1 MNPNK
6 LGSAAP
12 GGGAEKTNSAAAE
25 QNPVKNFEVGK
36 NSEKPKTGA
45 EIFEL
50 KMHQIA
56 DRRDMIEQM
65 KMEGKLGFDDYKT
78 KKQALDLVE
87 TKLTKLYNIYENR
100 EVNEA
105 EREKELEIQNRHLEE
120 NKDSLRKLSQDKE
133 LPRGEKMKLMESFS
147 ERLVESSDKIEE
159 IKKAREMDER
169 VYQLFGGKSG
179 EAAAKTET
187 EEKTEGQTEGQTEE
201 KTEKETEGK
210 TEEKTEKEAEE
221 KTEDKSEENT
231 EEKIENKTESQT
243 EEKAKGKSEESTE
256 KSEAPE
262 KDEESK
268 ASEKKPT
275 STFSWTGGVGGP
287 MFFSGGSVPTIKVNE
302 TVEGGA
308 VGNGTTENSKSENGT
323 AGNTTTENGTAG
335 SKSGEGST
343 SGSAESA
350 GAKTEALNVTQKE
363 VLKQAEDKFFQENL
377 KTLGGARAANG
388 YKEMDNR
395 NFLMPLKKPE
405 ANDPDL
411 ASFDERNKLH
421 NESIEKMKAFEAKF
435 DLDQIKLDVGRAVGT
450 GNLAKEFAFGLYRID
465 ASRNELQKII
475 DSKRSSEEEKRK
487 AAKEL
492 EMLDQVKE
500 GFLENIGSHVGEKYS
515 NEEIASVPES
525 ERKNANR
532 YLFLQK
538 VNGMMKMPYNIAL
551 AHARM
556 ALSKAGKIFKK

>member
-65 KMEGKLGFDDYKT
+65 KLDGKLGFDDYKT

-120 NKDSLRKLSQDKE
+120 SKDSLRKLSQDKE
-133 LPRGEKMKLMESFS
+133 LPRNEKMKLMESFS
-147 ERLVESSDKIEE
+147 QRLVESSDKIEE

-179 EAAAKTET
+179 EAVKTET
-187 EEKTEGQTEGQTEE
+187 K
-201 KTEKETEGK
+201 TEGK
-210 TEEKTEKEAEE
+210 TEEKTEGKTEE
-221 KTEDKSEENT
+221 KTDGKT
-231 EEKIENKTESQT
+231 EEESEGKTENKTESQT
-243 EEKAKGKSEESTE
+243 EEKTEGESEESTE
-256 KSEAPE
+256 KTEAPV

-268 ASEKKPT
+268 TTEKKPT

-287 MFFSGGSVPTIKVNE
+287 MFYSGMGAPSVKINK
-302 TVEGGA
+302 
-308 VGNGTTENSKSENGT
+308 TTENATGSSGSTGNNEGIGSGNSEKT
-323 AGNTTTENGTAG
+323 GN
-335 SKSGEGST
+335 SGEGT
-343 SGSAESA
+343 VSGSVEST
-350 GAKTEALNVTQKE
+350 GAKSETLNEVQKN
-363 VLKQAEDKFFQENL
+363 VLKQAEEKFFQENL
-377 KTLGGARAANG
+377 KTLGGAMAANG

-405 ANDPDL
+405 AGDPDL

-475 DSKRSSEEEKRK
+475 DDKRSSEEEKQK
-487 AAKEL
+487 AMKEL

-500 GFLENIGSHVGEKYS
+500 GFLENIGSHTGEKYS
-515 NEEIASVPES
+515 NEEIASVPEN

-538 VNGMMKMPYNIAL
+538 VNGMMKMPHNILL

-556 ALSKAGKIFKK
+556 ALTKAGKIFKK

>member
-12 GGGAEKTNSAAAE
+12 VGGAEKVNSAAAE
-25 QNPVKNFEVGK
+25 QNPVKNFEVEK

-45 EIFEL
+45 EIFEM

-65 KMEGKLGFDDYKT
+65 KLEGKLGFDDYKT

-87 TKLTKLYNIYENR
+87 NKLTKLYNIYENR

-105 EREKELEIQNRHLEE
+105 EREKELEIQNRHFEE
-120 NKDSLRKLSQDKE
+120 SKDSLRKLSQDKE

-147 ERLVESSDKIEE
+147 QRLVESSDKIEE

-187 EEKTEGQTEGQTEE
+187 EEKTEG
-201 KTEKETEGK
+201 
-210 TEEKTEKEAEE
+210 KTEKEAEE
-221 KTEDKSEENT
+221 KTEDKSEEKT

-243 EEKAKGKSEESTE
+243 EESSE
-256 KSEAPE
+256 KSEAP
-262 KDEESK
+262 
-268 ASEKKPT
+268 EKKPT

-287 MFFSGGSVPTIKVNE
+287 MFYSGASAPTVKVNK
-302 TVEGGA
+302 TAEGGTA
-308 VGNGTTENSKSENGT
+308 GNGAPENSTTENATAGNGTTQNST
-323 AGNTTTENGTAG
+323 AGG
-335 SKSGEGST
+335 KSSEGSA

-377 KTLGGARAANG
+377 KTLGGAMAANG

-411 ASFDERNKLH
+411 ASFDERNRLH
-421 NESIEKMKAFEAKF
+421 NESIEKMKAFEKKF
-435 DLDQIKLDVGRAVGT
+435 DLDQIKLDVGRAVYT
-450 GNLAKEFAFGLYRID
+450 GNVAKEFGIGLYRID
-465 ASRNELQKII
+465 VSRNELQKII
-475 DSKRSSEEEKRK
+475 DSKRSSEEEKQK
-487 AAKEL
+487 AMKEL

-532 YLFLQK
+532 YLFLKK
-538 VNGMMKMPYNIAL
+538 VKGEMRNPYNIAL
-551 AHARM
+551 THARM
-556 ALSKAGKIFKK
+556 ALSKASKILKK

>member
-12 GGGAEKTNSAAAE
+12 GGGAEKTGNFTAE
-25 QNPVKNFEVGK
+25 QNPVKNFEAEK
-36 NSEKPKTGA
+36 NLEKPKTGA
-45 EIFEL
+45 EIFEM

-100 EVNEA
+100 ETNEA

-120 NKDSLRKLSQDKE
+120 SKDSLRKLSQDKE
-133 LPRGEKMKLMESFS
+133 LTRDEKMKLMESFS
-147 ERLVESSDKIEE
+147 QRLVDSTDKIEE

-169 VYQLFGGKSG
+169 VYQLFGGKSS
-179 EAAAKTET
+179 EEKPKTETKEKTEGQAEKKTEKET
-187 EEKTEGQTEGQTEE
+187 EEKTEDTVEG
-201 KTEKETEGK
+201 
-210 TEEKTEKEAEE
+210 

-243 EEKAKGKSEESTE
+243 EEKTEGKSEESSE
-256 KSEAPE
+256 KSEAP
-262 KDEESK
+262 D
-268 ASEKKPT
+268 KKPT

-287 MFFSGGSVPTIKVNE
+287 MFYSGASAPMVKVNK
-302 TVEGGA
+302 TVENSTT
-308 VGNGTTENSKSENGT
+308 GNGTSENSKAENST
-323 AGNTTTENGTAG
+323 AGNTTTENSTAG
-335 SKSGEGST
+335 GKSGEGSA

-377 KTLGGARAANG
+377 KTLGGAMAANG

-405 ANDPDL
+405 AGSPDL

-421 NESIEKMKAFEAKF
+421 NESIEKMKAFEKKF
-435 DLDQIKLDVGRAVGT
+435 DLDKIKLDVGRAVYT
-450 GNLAKEFAFGLYRID
+450 GNVAKEFGIGLYRID

-475 DSKRSSEEEKRK
+475 DDKRSSEEEKQK
-487 AAKEL
+487 AMKEL

-515 NEEIASVPES
+515 NEEIASVPEN

-532 YLFLQK
+532 YLFLKK
-538 VNGMMKMPYNIAL
+538 VKGEMRNPYNIAL
-551 AHARM
+551 THARM
-556 ALSKAGKIFKK
+556 ALSKASKIIKK

>member
-65 KMEGKLGFDDYKT
+65 KLEGKLGFDDYKT

-87 TKLTKLYNIYENR
+87 NKLTKLYNIYENR
-100 EVNEA
+100 EANEA

-120 NKDSLRKLSQDKE
+120 SKDSLRKLSQDKE
-133 LPRGEKMKLMESFS
+133 LPRDEKMKLMESFS

-187 EEKTEGQTEGQTEE
+187 EEKTEGQAEK
-201 KTEKETEGK
+201 KTEKETEEKTEDTVEGK
-210 TEEKTEKEAEE
+210 TENKTETKTESQAEE
-221 KTEDKSEENT
+221 KTEGKT
-231 EEKIENKTESQT
+231 EES
-243 EEKAKGKSEESTE
+243 GE
-256 KSEAPE
+256 KSDAP
-262 KDEESK
+262 
-268 ASEKKPT
+268 EKKPT

-287 MFFSGGSVPTIKVNE
+287 MFFSGGSAPTVKVNK
-302 TVEGGA
+302 TVES
-308 VGNGTTENSKSENGT
+308 GTTGNAT
-323 AGNTTTENGTAG
+323 AGNTTTENSTAG
-335 SKSGEGST
+335 GKPGEGSA

-377 KTLGGARAANG
+377 KTLGGAMAANG

-405 ANDPDL
+405 AGDPDL

-475 DSKRSSEEEKRK
+475 DDKRSSEEERQK
-487 AAKEL
+487 AMKEL

-515 NEEIASVPES
+515 NEEIASVPEN

-532 YLFLQK
+532 YLFLKK
-538 VNGMMKMPYNIAL
+538 VKGEMRNPYNIAL
-551 AHARM
+551 THARM
-556 ALSKAGKIFKK
+556 ALSKASKILKK

>member
-6 LGSAAP
+6 LGNAAP

-65 KMEGKLGFDDYKT
+65 KLDGKLGFDDYKT

-87 TKLTKLYNIYENR
+87 TKLMKLYNIYENR

-120 NKDSLRKLSQDKE
+120 SKDSLRKLSQDKE
-133 LPRGEKMKLMESFS
+133 LTRDEKMKLMESFS
-147 ERLVESSDKIEE
+147 GRLVESSDKIEE

-179 EAAAKTET
+179 EDKPKTET
-187 EEKTEGQTEGQTEE
+187 KEKTEGQTEGQTEE

-210 TEEKTEKEAEE
+210 SEEK
-221 KTEDKSEENT
+221 T

-243 EEKAKGKSEESTE
+243 EEKTEESTD
-256 KSEAPE
+256 K
-262 KDEESK
+262 SK
-268 ASEKKPT
+268 ASEKKPA

-287 MFFSGGSVPTIKVNE
+287 MFYSGASAPTVKVNK
-302 TVEGGA
+302 TVENSTT
-308 VGNGTTENSKSENGT
+308 GNGTSENSKAGNGTIENGT
-323 AGNTTTENGTAG
+323 TGG
-335 SKSGEGST
+335 KSSEGSA

-363 VLKQAEDKFFQENL
+363 VLKQAEEKFFFENL
-377 KTLGGARAANG
+377 KTLGGAMAANG

-405 ANDPDL
+405 AGDPDL

-465 ASRNELQKII
+465 VSRNELQKII
-475 DSKRSSEEEKRK
+475 DDKRSSEEEKQK
-487 AAKEL
+487 AMKEL

-500 GFLENIGSHVGEKYS
+500 GFLENIGSHTGEKYS
-515 NEEIASVPES
+515 NEEIASVPEN

-538 VNGMMKMPYNIAL
+538 VNGMMKMPHNILL

-556 ALSKAGKIFKK
+556 ALTKAGKIFKK

>member
-12 GGGAEKTNSAAAE
+12 MGGAEKINNSTAE
-25 QNPVKNFEVGK
+25 QNPVKNFEAEK
-36 NSEKPKTGA
+36 NLEKPKTGA
-45 EIFEL
+45 EIFEM

-87 TKLTKLYNIYENR
+87 TKLTKLYDIYENR
-100 EVNEA
+100 ETNEA

-120 NKDSLRKLSQDKE
+120 SKDSLRKLSQDKE
-133 LPRGEKMKLMESFS
+133 LTRDAKMKLMESFS
-147 ERLVESSDKIEE
+147 QRLVDSTDKIEE

-179 EAAAKTET
+179 EEKPKTET
-187 EEKTEGQTEGQTEE
+187 KEKSEGQTEGQAEE

-210 TEEKTEKEAEE
+210 TEDKAEE
-221 KTEDKSEENT
+221 KT
-231 EEKIENKTESQT
+231 EEKIENKTEGQT
-243 EEKAKGKSEESTE
+243 EEKTEGKSEESSE
-256 KSEAPE
+256 KSEAP
-262 KDEESK
+262 D
-268 ASEKKPT
+268 KKPT

-287 MFFSGGSVPTIKVNE
+287 MFYSGASAPTVKVNK
-302 TVEGGA
+302 TVENSTT
-308 VGNGTTENSKSENGT
+308 GNGTTENGKAENGT
-323 AGNTTTENGTAG
+323 TGNTMTENGTAG
-335 SKSGEGST
+335 SKSGEGSV

-350 GAKTEALNVTQKE
+350 GVKIEALNEVQKNA
-363 VLKQAEDKFFQENL
+363 LKQAEEKFFQENL
-377 KTLGGARAANG
+377 KTLGGAMAANG

-405 ANDPDL
+405 AGSPDL

-421 NESIEKMKAFEAKF
+421 NESVEKMKAFEKKF
-435 DLDQIKLDVGRAVGT
+435 DLDQIKLDVGRAVYT
-450 GNLAKEFAFGLYRID
+450 GNVGREFGIGLYRID

-475 DSKRSSEEEKRK
+475 DDKRSSEEEKQK
-487 AAKEL
+487 AMKEL

-515 NEEIASVPES
+515 NEEIASVPEN

-538 VNGMMKMPYNIAL
+538 VNGMMKMPHNILL

-556 ALSKAGKIFKK
+556 ALTKAGKIFKK

>member
-12 GGGAEKTNSAAAE
+12 GGGAEKVNSAAAE
-25 QNPVKNFEVGK
+25 QNPVKNFEVEK

-65 KMEGKLGFDDYKT
+65 KLDGKLGFDDYKT

-120 NKDSLRKLSQDKE
+120 SKDSLRKLSQDKE
-133 LPRGEKMKLMESFS
+133 LPRDEKMKLMESFS

-159 IKKAREMDER
+159 IKKAQEMDER

-179 EAAAKTET
+179 EAAAKTESKEKT
-187 EEKTEGQTEGQTEE
+187 EAETKEKTEGQTEK
-201 KTEKETEGK
+201 KTEKETEEKTEDTVEGK
-210 TEEKTEKEAEE
+210 TENKTETKTESQAEE
-221 KTEDKSEENT
+221 KTEGKT
-231 EEKIENKTESQT
+231 EES
-243 EEKAKGKSEESTE
+243 GE
-256 KSEAPE
+256 KSDAP
-262 KDEESK
+262 
-268 ASEKKPT
+268 EKKPT

-287 MFFSGGSVPTIKVNE
+287 MFFSGGSAPTVKVNK
-302 TVEGGA
+302 TVES
-308 VGNGTTENSKSENGT
+308 GTTGNAT
-323 AGNTTTENGTAG
+323 AGNTTTENSTAG
-335 SKSGEGST
+335 GKPGEGSA

-350 GAKTEALNVTQKE
+350 GAKTEALNVIQKE

-377 KTLGGARAANG
+377 KTLGGAMAANG

-395 NFLMPLKKPE
+395 NFLMSLKKPE

-421 NESIEKMKAFEAKF
+421 NESIEKMKAFEKKF
-435 DLDQIKLDVGRAVGT
+435 DLDQIKLDVGRAVYT
-450 GNLAKEFAFGLYRID
+450 GNVAKEFGIGLYRID
-465 ASRNELQKII
+465 VSRNELQKII
-475 DSKRSSEEEKRK
+475 DSKRSSEEEKQK
-487 AAKEL
+487 AMKEL

-532 YLFLQK
+532 YLFLKK
-538 VNGMMKMPYNIAL
+538 VKGEMRNPYNIAL
-551 AHARM
+551 THARM
-556 ALSKAGKIFKK
+556 ALTKASKILKK

>member
-12 GGGAEKTNSAAAE
+12 GGGAEKTGNFTAE
-25 QNPVKNFEVGK
+25 QNPVKNFEVEK

-147 ERLVESSDKIEE
+147 QRLVESSDKIEE

-169 VYQLFGGKSG
+169 VYQLFGGKSS
-179 EAAAKTET
+179 EEKPKTETKEKTEGQAEKKTEKET
-187 EEKTEGQTEGQTEE
+187 EEKTEDTVEG
-201 KTEKETEGK
+201 
-210 TEEKTEKEAEE
+210 

-243 EEKAKGKSEESTE
+243 EEKTEGKSEESSE
-256 KSEAPE
+256 KSEAP
-262 KDEESK
+262 D
-268 ASEKKPT
+268 KKPT

-287 MFFSGGSVPTIKVNE
+287 MFYSGASAPMVKVNK
-302 TVEGGA
+302 TVENSTT
-308 VGNGTTENSKSENGT
+308 GNGTSENSKAENST
-323 AGNTTTENGTAG
+323 AGNTTTENSTAG
-335 SKSGEGST
+335 GKSGEGSA

-363 VLKQAEDKFFQENL
+363 VLKHAEDKFFFENL
-377 KTLGGARAANG
+377 KTLGGAMAANG

-405 ANDPDL
+405 AGDLDL

-421 NESIEKMKAFEAKF
+421 NESIEKMKAFESKF
-435 DLDQIKLDVGRAVGT
+435 NLDKIKTDVSRAIYT
-450 GNLAKEFAFGLYRID
+450 GNAKLEFGIGLYRID
-465 ASRNELQKII
+465 ASRNELQNII
-475 DSKRSSEEEKRK
+475 DDKRSSEEEKQK
-487 AAKEL
+487 AMEEL
-492 EMLDQVKE
+492 AMLDQVKE
-500 GFLENIGSHVGEKYS
+500 GFLENIGSHTGEKYS
-515 NEEIASVPES
+515 NEEYASVPEN
-525 ERKNANR
+525 EKKNANG
-532 YLFLQK
+532 YLYLQK
-538 VNGMMKMPYNIAL
+538 VRQEMKNPINILRAKF
-551 AHARM
+551 RIM
-556 ALSKAGKIFKK
+556 FGNKDKK

>member
-6 LGSAAP
+6 LGNVAP
-12 GGGAEKTNSAAAE
+12 GGGAEKTSNFTAE
-25 QNPVKNFEVGK
+25 QNPVKNFEAEK

-45 EIFEL
+45 EIFEM

-100 EVNEA
+100 ETNEA
-105 EREKELEIQNRHLEE
+105 EREKELEIQNRHFEE
-120 NKDSLRKLSQDKE
+120 SKDSLRNLSQDKE
-133 LPRGEKMKLMESFS
+133 LTRDEKMKLMESFS
-147 ERLVESSDKIEE
+147 QRLVESSDKIEE
-159 IKKAREMDER
+159 IKKAREMDKR

-179 EAAAKTET
+179 EEKPKTETKEKTEGQAEKKTEKET
-187 EEKTEGQTEGQTEE
+187 EEKTEDTVEG
-201 KTEKETEGK
+201 
-210 TEEKTEKEAEE
+210 

-243 EEKAKGKSEESTE
+243 EEKTEGKSEESTE
-256 KSEAPE
+256 KTEAPV
-262 KDEESK
+262 KDEEFK
-268 ASEKKPT
+268 TTEKKPT

-287 MFFSGGSVPTIKVNE
+287 MFFSGGSTPSVKINK
-302 TVEGGA
+302 
-308 VGNGTTENSKSENGT
+308 
-323 AGNTTTENGTAG
+323 TTENGMAG
-335 SKSGEGST
+335 SESTSNSERTGNSGEGTTPGSVEST
-343 SGSAESA
+343 
-350 GAKTEALNVTQKE
+350 GAKSEALNEAQKN
-363 VLKQAEDKFFQENL
+363 VLKQAEEKFFFENL
-377 KTLGGARAANG
+377 KTLGGAMAANG

-405 ANDPDL
+405 ANDPDF

-475 DSKRSSEEEKRK
+475 DDERSSEEEKQK
-487 AAKEL
+487 AMQEL

-515 NEEIASVPES
+515 NEEIASVPEN

-538 VNGMMKMPYNIAL
+538 VNGEMRNPYNIAL
-551 AHARM
+551 THARM
-556 ALSKAGKIFKK
+556 ALSKASKILKK

>member
-12 GGGAEKTNSAAAE
+12 GGGAEKVNSAAAE
-25 QNPVKNFEVGK
+25 QNPVKNFEAEK

-45 EIFEL
+45 EIFEM

-65 KMEGKLGFDDYKT
+65 KLDGKLGFDDYKT

-120 NKDSLRKLSQDKE
+120 SKDSLRKLSQDKE
-133 LPRGEKMKLMESFS
+133 LPRNEKMKLMENFS
-147 ERLVESSDKIEE
+147 QRLVESSDKIEE
-159 IKKAREMDER
+159 IKKARGMDER

-187 EEKTEGQTEGQTEE
+187 EEKTEAETKEKTEGQTEK
-201 KTEKETEGK
+201 KTEKETEDTAEGK
-210 TEEKTEKEAEE
+210 T
-221 KTEDKSEENT
+221 
-231 EEKIENKTESQT
+231 ENKTENKT
-243 EEKAKGKSEESTE
+243 EGKSEESTE
-256 KSEAPE
+256 KSETPE

-268 ASEKKPT
+268 APEKKPT

-287 MFFSGGSVPTIKVNE
+287 MFYSGMGAPSVKINKTTENATGSSGSTGSNE
-302 TVEGGA
+302 TVSGGNSEGTGA
-308 VGNGTTENSKSENGT
+308 
-323 AGNTTTENGTAG
+323 
-335 SKSGEGST
+335 SGEGVAPNPVEST
-343 SGSAESA
+343 
-350 GAKTEALNVTQKE
+350 GAKSEALNEVQKN
-363 VLKQAEDKFFQENL
+363 VLKQAEEKFFQENL
-377 KTLGGARAANG
+377 KTLGGAMAANG

-421 NESIEKMKAFEAKF
+421 NESIEKMKAFEKKF
-435 DLDQIKLDVGRAVGT
+435 DLDQIKLDVGRAVYT
-450 GNLAKEFAFGLYRID
+450 GNVAKEFGIGLYRID
-465 ASRNELQKII
+465 VSRNELQKII
-475 DSKRSSEEEKRK
+475 DSKRSSEEEKQK
-487 AAKEL
+487 AMKEL

-532 YLFLQK
+532 YLFLKK
-538 VNGMMKMPYNIAL
+538 VKGEMRNPYNIAL
-551 AHARM
+551 THARM
-556 ALSKAGKIFKK
+556 ALSKASKILKK

>member
-6 LGSAAP
+6 LGSATP
-12 GGGAEKTNSAAAE
+12 GGGAEKVNSAAVE
-25 QNPVKNFEVGK
+25 QNPVKNFEVEK

-45 EIFEL
+45 EIFEM

-65 KMEGKLGFDDYKT
+65 KLDGKLGFDDYKT

-105 EREKELEIQNRHLEE
+105 EREKELEIQNRHFEE
-120 NKDSLRKLSQDKE
+120 SKDSLRKLSQDKE

-147 ERLVESSDKIEE
+147 QRLVDSTDKIEE

-179 EAAAKTET
+179 EVAAKTET
-187 EEKTEGQTEGQTEE
+187 EEKTEGQAEK
-201 KTEKETEGK
+201 KTEKETE
-210 TEEKTEKEAEE
+210 EKTEDTVEG

-243 EEKAKGKSEESTE
+243 EEKTEGKTEEKTEGKTEETSE
-256 KSEAPE
+256 KSEAP
-262 KDEESK
+262 
-268 ASEKKPT
+268 EKKPT

-287 MFFSGGSVPTIKVNE
+287 MFYSGASAPMVKVNK
-302 TVEGGA
+302 TVENSTT
-308 VGNGTTENSKSENGT
+308 GNGTSEKSKAENST
-323 AGNTTTENGTAG
+323 AGNTTTENSTAG
-335 SKSGEGST
+335 GKSGEGSA

-350 GAKTEALNVTQKE
+350 GAKTETLNVTQKE
-363 VLKQAEDKFFQENL
+363 VLRQAEDKFFQENL
-377 KTLGGARAANG
+377 KTLGGAMAANG

-405 ANDPDL
+405 ANDPDF
-411 ASFDERNKLH
+411 ASFEERNKLH
-421 NESIEKMKAFEAKF
+421 NESIEKMKAFEKKF
-435 DLDQIKLDVGRAVGT
+435 DLDQIKLDVGRAVYT
-450 GNLAKEFAFGLYRID
+450 GNVAKEFGIGLYRID
-465 ASRNELQKII
+465 TSRNELQKII
-475 DSKRSSEEEKRK
+475 NDKRSSEEERQK
-487 AAKEL
+487 AMKEL

-500 GFLENIGSHVGEKYS
+500 GFLENIGSHTGEKYS
-515 NEEIASVPES
+515 NEEIASVPEN

-538 VNGMMKMPYNIAL
+538 VNGMMKMPHNILL

-556 ALSKAGKIFKK
+556 ALTKAGKIFKK

>member
-12 GGGAEKTNSAAAE
+12 GGGVEKVNSVAAE
-25 QNPVKNFEVGK
+25 QNPVKNFEVEK

-50 KMHQIA
+50 NMHQIA

-120 NKDSLRKLSQDKE
+120 SKDSLRKLSQDKE
-133 LPRGEKMKLMESFS
+133 LPRNEKMKLMESFS
-147 ERLVESSDKIEE
+147 QRLVESSDKIEE

-179 EAAAKTET
+179 EAVKTET
-187 EEKTEGQTEGQTEE
+187 K
-201 KTEKETEGK
+201 TEGK
-210 TEEKTEKEAEE
+210 TEEKTEGKTEE
-221 KTEDKSEENT
+221 KTDGKT
-231 EEKIENKTESQT
+231 EEESEGKTENKTESQT
-243 EEKAKGKSEESTE
+243 EEKTEGESEESTE
-256 KSEAPE
+256 KTEAPV

-268 ASEKKPT
+268 TTEKKPT

-287 MFFSGGSVPTIKVNE
+287 MFYSGASAPTVKVNK
-302 TVEGGA
+302 TVENSTT
-308 VGNGTTENSKSENGT
+308 GNGTSENSKAGNGTIENGT
-323 AGNTTTENGTAG
+323 TGG
-335 SKSGEGST
+335 KSSEGSA

-377 KTLGGARAANG
+377 KTLGGAMAANG

-421 NESIEKMKAFEAKF
+421 NESIEKMKAFEKKF
-435 DLDQIKLDVGRAVGT
+435 DLDQIKLDVGRAVYT
-450 GNLAKEFAFGLYRID
+450 GNVAKEFGIGLYRID
-465 ASRNELQKII
+465 VSRNELQKII
-475 DSKRSSEEEKRK
+475 DSKRSSEEEKQK
-487 AAKEL
+487 AMKEL

-532 YLFLQK
+532 YLFLKK
-538 VNGMMKMPYNIAL
+538 VKGEMRNPYNIAL
-551 AHARM
+551 THARM
-556 ALSKAGKIFKK
+556 ALSKASKILKK

>member
-12 GGGAEKTNSAAAE
+12 GGGAEKVNSAAAE
-25 QNPVKNFEVGK
+25 QNPVKNFEVEK
-36 NSEKPKTGA
+36 NLEKPKTGA

-65 KMEGKLGFDDYKT
+65 KADGKLGFDDYKT

-87 TKLTKLYNIYENR
+87 NKLTKLYNIYENR
-100 EVNEA
+100 EANEA

-120 NKDSLRKLSQDKE
+120 SKDSLRKLSQDKE
-133 LPRGEKMKLMESFS
+133 LPRDEKMKLMESFS
-147 ERLVESSDKIEE
+147 GRLVESSDKIEE

-169 VYQLFGGKSG
+169 VYQLFGGKLG
-179 EAAAKTET
+179 EEKPKAETEEKSEGKTEKDT
-187 EEKTEGQTEGQTEE
+187 EEKTEEKSEGNTENKDEE
-201 KTEKETEGK
+201 KTENK
-210 TEEKTEKEAEE
+210 T
-221 KTEDKSEENT
+221 
-231 EEKIENKTESQT
+231 ENKTESQT
-243 EEKAKGKSEESTE
+243 EEKTEESTD
-256 KSEAPE
+256 K
-262 KDEESK
+262 SK
-268 ASEKKPT
+268 ASEKKPA

-287 MFFSGGSVPTIKVNE
+287 MFFSGGSAPSVKVNKS
-302 TVEGGA
+302 VEGGA
-308 VGNGTTENSKSENGT
+308 VGNGTTENSKSENGI
-323 AGNTTTENGTAG
+323 AGNTMTENSTAG
-335 SKSGEGST
+335 SNSGEGTTPGSVEST
-343 SGSAESA
+343 
-350 GAKTEALNVTQKE
+350 GAKSEALNEAQKN
-363 VLKQAEDKFFQENL
+363 VLKQAEEKFFFENL
-377 KTLGGARAANG
+377 KTLGGAMAANG

-405 ANDPDL
+405 AGDPDL
-411 ASFDERNKLH
+411 ASFEERNKLH
-421 NESIEKMKAFEAKF
+421 NESIEKMKAFEKKF
-435 DLDQIKLDVGRAVGT
+435 DLDQIKLDVGRAVYT
-450 GNLAKEFAFGLYRID
+450 GNVGKEFAFGLYRID

-475 DSKRSSEEEKRK
+475 DDKRSSEEEKQK
-487 AAKEL
+487 AMQEL

-515 NEEIASVPES
+515 NEEIASVPEN

-538 VNGMMKMPYNIAL
+538 VNGIMKMPHNIAL

-556 ALSKAGKIFKK
+556 ALSKASKILKK

>member
-1 MNPNK
+1 MNLNK
-6 LGSAAP
+6 LGSADP
-12 GGGAEKTNSAAAE
+12 GGGAEKMNSAAAE
-25 QNPVKNFEVGK
+25 QNPVKNFEVEK

-65 KMEGKLGFDDYKT
+65 KLDGKLGFDDYKT

-120 NKDSLRKLSQDKE
+120 SKDSLRKLSQDKE
-133 LPRGEKMKLMESFS
+133 LPRGEKMKLMENFS
-147 ERLVESSDKIEE
+147 QCLVESSDKIEE

-179 EAAAKTET
+179 EVAAKTET
-187 EEKTEGQTEGQTEE
+187 EEKTEG
-201 KTEKETEGK
+201 KTEKEIEG
-210 TEEKTEKEAEE
+210 

-243 EEKAKGKSEESTE
+243 EEKTEESTD
-256 KSEAPE
+256 K
-262 KDEESK
+262 SK
-268 ASEKKPT
+268 ASEKKPA

-287 MFFSGGSVPTIKVNE
+287 MFFSGGSAPTVKVNKS
-302 TVEGGA
+302 VEGA
-308 VGNGTTENSKSENGT
+308 
-323 AGNTTTENGTAG
+323 
-335 SKSGEGST
+335 
-343 SGSAESA
+343 GSAETA

-363 VLKQAEDKFFQENL
+363 VLRQAEDKFFQENL
-377 KTLGGARAANG
+377 KTLGGAMAANG

-411 ASFDERNKLH
+411 AYFDERNKLH
-421 NESIEKMKAFEAKF
+421 NESIEKMKAFEKRF
-435 DLDQIKLDVGRAVGT
+435 DLDQIKLDVGRAVYT
-450 GNLAKEFAFGLYRID
+450 GNVAKEFGIGLYRID
-465 ASRNELQKII
+465 TSRNELQKII
-475 DSKRSSEEEKRK
+475 DDKRSSEEEKQK
-487 AAKEL
+487 AMKEL

-532 YLFLQK
+532 YLFFKK
-538 VNGMMKMPYNIAL
+538 VKGEMRNPYNIAL
-551 AHARM
+551 THARM
-556 ALSKAGKIFKK
+556 ALTKAGKIFKK

>member
-12 GGGAEKTNSAAAE
+12 GGGAEKVNSAAAE
-25 QNPVKNFEVGK
+25 QNPVKNFEVEK

-45 EIFEL
+45 EIFEM

-65 KMEGKLGFDDYKT
+65 KADGKLGFDDYKT

-87 TKLTKLYNIYENR
+87 NKLTKLYNIYENR
-100 EVNEA
+100 EANEA

-120 NKDSLRKLSQDKE
+120 SKDSLRKLSQDKE
-133 LPRGEKMKLMESFS
+133 LPRDEKMKLMESFS
-147 ERLVESSDKIEE
+147 QRLVESSDKIEE

-169 VYQLFGGKSG
+169 VYQLFGGKPS
-179 EAAAKTET
+179 EEKPKTETKEKTEGQAEKKTEKET
-187 EEKTEGQTEGQTEE
+187 EEKTEDTVEG
-201 KTEKETEGK
+201 
-210 TEEKTEKEAEE
+210 

-243 EEKAKGKSEESTE
+243 EEKTEGKTD
-256 KSEAPE
+256 KSEAP
-262 KDEESK
+262 
-268 ASEKKPT
+268 EKKPT

-287 MFFSGGSVPTIKVNE
+287 MFYSGASAPTVKVNK
-302 TVEGGA
+302 TVENSTT
-308 VGNGTTENSKSENGT
+308 GNGTSENSKAGNGTIENGT
-323 AGNTTTENGTAG
+323 TGG
-335 SKSGEGST
+335 KSSEGSA

-377 KTLGGARAANG
+377 KTLGGAMAANG

-405 ANDPDL
+405 AGSPDL

-421 NESIEKMKAFEAKF
+421 NESIEKMKAFEKKF
-435 DLDQIKLDVGRAVGT
+435 DLDQIKLDVGRAVYT
-450 GNLAKEFAFGLYRID
+450 GNVAKEFGIGLYRID
-465 ASRNELQKII
+465 VSRNELQKII
-475 DSKRSSEEEKRK
+475 DSKRSSEEEKQK
-487 AAKEL
+487 AMKEL

-532 YLFLQK
+532 YLFLK
-538 VNGMMKMPYNIAL
+538 KIKGEMRNPYNIAL
-551 AHARM
+551 THARM
-556 ALSKAGKIFKK
+556 ALSKASKILKK

>member
-12 GGGAEKTNSAAAE
+12 GGGAEKVNSVAAE
-25 QNPVKNFEVGK
+25 QNPVKNFEVEK

-120 NKDSLRKLSQDKE
+120 SKDSLRSLSQDKE
-133 LPRGEKMKLMESFS
+133 LTRDEKMKLMESFS
-147 ERLVESSDKIEE
+147 QRLVDSTDKIEE

-179 EAAAKTET
+179 EVAAKTET
-187 EEKTEGQTEGQTEE
+187 EEKTEGKTEKDTEE
-201 KTEKETEGK
+201 KTEEKSEGNTENK
-210 TEEKTEKEAEE
+210 DEEK
-221 KTEDKSEENT
+221 T

-262 KDEESK
+262 K
-268 ASEKKPT
+268 KPT

-287 MFFSGGSVPTIKVNE
+287 MFYSGASAPTVKVNK
-302 TVEGGA
+302 TVENSTT
-308 VGNGTTENSKSENGT
+308 GNGTSENSKAENST
-323 AGNTTTENGTAG
+323 AGNTTTENSTAG
-335 SKSGEGST
+335 GKSGEGSA

-377 KTLGGARAANG
+377 KTLGGAMAANG

-405 ANDPDL
+405 AGSPDL

-421 NESIEKMKAFEAKF
+421 NESIEKMKAFEKKF
-435 DLDQIKLDVGRAVGT
+435 DLDKIKLDVGRAVYT
-450 GNLAKEFAFGLYRID
+450 GNVAKEFGIGLYRID

-475 DSKRSSEEEKRK
+475 DDKRSSEEEKQK
-487 AAKEL
+487 AMKEL

-515 NEEIASVPES
+515 NEEIASVPEN

-532 YLFLQK
+532 YLFLKK
-538 VNGMMKMPYNIAL
+538 VKGEMRNPYNIAL
-551 AHARM
+551 THARM
-556 ALSKAGKIFKK
+556 ALSKASKIIKK

>member
-12 GGGAEKTNSAAAE
+12 GGGAEKTGNFTAE
-25 QNPVKNFEVGK
+25 QNPVKNFEVEK

-65 KMEGKLGFDDYKT
+65 KLDGKLGFDDYKT

-120 NKDSLRKLSQDKE
+120 SKDSLRKLSQDKE
-133 LPRGEKMKLMESFS
+133 LPRGEKMKLMENFS
-147 ERLVESSDKIEE
+147 QRLVESSDKIEE

-169 VYQLFGGKSG
+169 VYQLFGGKSS
-179 EAAAKTET
+179 EEKPKTETKEKTEGQAEKKTEKET
-187 EEKTEGQTEGQTEE
+187 EEKTEDTVEG
-201 KTEKETEGK
+201 
-210 TEEKTEKEAEE
+210 

-231 EEKIENKTESQT
+231 EEKIENKTEGQT
-243 EEKAKGKSEESTE
+243 EEKTEGKSEESSE
-256 KSEAPE
+256 KSEAP
-262 KDEESK
+262 D
-268 ASEKKPT
+268 KKPT

-287 MFFSGGSVPTIKVNE
+287 MFYSGASAPTVKVNK
-302 TVEGGA
+302 TVENSTT
-308 VGNGTTENSKSENGT
+308 GNGTSENSKAENST
-323 AGNTTTENGTAG
+323 AGNTTTENSTAG
-335 SKSGEGST
+335 GKSGEGSA

-377 KTLGGARAANG
+377 KTLGGAMAANG

-421 NESIEKMKAFEAKF
+421 NESIEKMKAFEKKF
-435 DLDQIKLDVGRAVGT
+435 DLDQIKLDVGRAVYT
-450 GNLAKEFAFGLYRID
+450 GNVAKEFGIGLYRID
-465 ASRNELQKII
+465 VSRNELQKII
-475 DSKRSSEEEKRK
+475 DSKRSSEEEKQK
-487 AAKEL
+487 AMKEL

-532 YLFLQK
+532 YLFLKK
-538 VNGMMKMPYNIAL
+538 VKGEMRNPYNIAL
-551 AHARM
+551 THARM
-556 ALSKAGKIFKK
+556 ALSKASKILKK

>member
-12 GGGAEKTNSAAAE
+12 GGGAEKVNSVAAE
-25 QNPVKNFEVGK
+25 QNPVKNFEVEK

-120 NKDSLRKLSQDKE
+120 SKDSLRKLSQDKE
-133 LPRGEKMKLMESFS
+133 LTRDEKMKLMESFS

-169 VYQLFGGKSG
+169 VYQLFGGKLG
-179 EAAAKTET
+179 EEKPKAETEEKSEGKTEKDT
-187 EEKTEGQTEGQTEE
+187 EEKTEEKSEGNTENKDEE
-201 KTEKETEGK
+201 K
-210 TEEKTEKEAEE
+210 
-221 KTEDKSEENT
+221 T

-243 EEKAKGKSEESTE
+243 EEKTEGKTEETSE
-256 KSEAPE
+256 K
-262 KDEESK
+262 SK
-268 ASEKKPT
+268 ASEKKPA

-287 MFFSGGSVPTIKVNE
+287 MFYSGASAPTVKVNK
-302 TVEGGA
+302 TVENSTT
-308 VGNGTTENSKSENGT
+308 GNGTSENSKAGNGTIENGT
-323 AGNTTTENGTAG
+323 TGG
-335 SKSGEGST
+335 KSSEGSA

-377 KTLGGARAANG
+377 KTLGGAMAANG

-421 NESIEKMKAFEAKF
+421 NESIEKMKAFEKKF
-435 DLDQIKLDVGRAVGT
+435 DLDQIKLDVGRAVYT
-450 GNLAKEFAFGLYRID
+450 GNVAKEFGIGLYRID
-465 ASRNELQKII
+465 VSRNELQKII
-475 DSKRSSEEEKRK
+475 DSKRSSEEEKQK
-487 AAKEL
+487 AMKEL

-532 YLFLQK
+532 YLFLKK
-538 VNGMMKMPYNIAL
+538 VKGEMRNPYNIAL
-551 AHARM
+551 THARM
-556 ALSKAGKIFKK
+556 ALSKASKILKK

>member
-6 LGSAAP
+6 LGSATP
-12 GGGAEKTNSAAAE
+12 GGGAEKVNSAAVE
-25 QNPVKNFEVGK
+25 QNPVKNFEVEK

-45 EIFEL
+45 EIFEM

-65 KMEGKLGFDDYKT
+65 KLDGKLGFDDYKT

-105 EREKELEIQNRHLEE
+105 EREKELEIQNRHFEE
-120 NKDSLRKLSQDKE
+120 SKDSLRKLSQDKE

-147 ERLVESSDKIEE
+147 QRLVDSTDKIEE

-179 EAAAKTET
+179 EVAAKTET
-187 EEKTEGQTEGQTEE
+187 EEKTEGKTEGQTEE

-210 TEEKTEKEAEE
+210 SEEK
-221 KTEDKSEENT
+221 T

-243 EEKAKGKSEESTE
+243 EEKTEESTD
-256 KSEAPE
+256 K
-262 KDEESK
+262 SK
-268 ASEKKPT
+268 ASEKKPA

-287 MFFSGGSVPTIKVNE
+287 MFYSGASAPTVKVNK
-302 TVEGGA
+302 TVENSTT
-308 VGNGTTENSKSENGT
+308 GNGTSENSKAGNGTIENGT
-323 AGNTTTENGTAG
+323 TGG
-335 SKSGEGST
+335 KSSEGSA

-377 KTLGGARAANG
+377 KTLGGAMAANG

-421 NESIEKMKAFEAKF
+421 NESIEKMKAFEKKF
-435 DLDQIKLDVGRAVGT
+435 DLDQIKLDVGRAVYT
-450 GNLAKEFAFGLYRID
+450 GNVAKEFGIGLYRID
-465 ASRNELQKII
+465 VSRNELQKII
-475 DSKRSSEEEKRK
+475 DSKRSSEEEKQK
-487 AAKEL
+487 AMKEL

-532 YLFLQK
+532 YLFLKK
-538 VNGMMKMPYNIAL
+538 VKGEMRNPYNIAL
-551 AHARM
+551 THARM
-556 ALSKAGKIFKK
+556 ALSKASKILKK

>member
-12 GGGAEKTNSAAAE
+12 GGGAEKVNSAAAE
-25 QNPVKNFEVGK
+25 QNPVKNFEVEK

-45 EIFEL
+45 EIFEM

-87 TKLTKLYNIYENR
+87 TKLTKLYDIYENR

-105 EREKELEIQNRHLEE
+105 KREKELEIQNRHLEE
-120 NKDSLRKLSQDKE
+120 SKDSLRKLSQDKE

-147 ERLVESSDKIEE
+147 QRLVESSDKIEE

-179 EAAAKTET
+179 EEKPKTETKEKTEGQAEKKTEKET
-187 EEKTEGQTEGQTEE
+187 EEKTEDTVEG
-201 KTEKETEGK
+201 
-210 TEEKTEKEAEE
+210 

-243 EEKAKGKSEESTE
+243 EEKTEGKSEESSE
-256 KSEAPE
+256 KSEAP
-262 KDEESK
+262 D
-268 ASEKKPT
+268 KKPT

-287 MFFSGGSVPTIKVNE
+287 MFYSGASASTVKVNK
-302 TVEGGA
+302 TVENSTT
-308 VGNGTTENSKSENGT
+308 GNGTSENSKAENST
-323 AGNTTTENGTAG
+323 AGNTTTENSTAG
-335 SKSGEGST
+335 GKSGEGSA

-350 GAKTEALNVTQKE
+350 GAKTETLNVTQKE

-377 KTLGGARAANG
+377 KTLGGAMAAND

-421 NESIEKMKAFEAKF
+421 NESIEKMKAFEKKF
-435 DLDQIKLDVGRAVGT
+435 DLDQIKLDVGRAVYT
-450 GNLAKEFAFGLYRID
+450 GNVAKEFGIGLYRID

-475 DSKRSSEEEKRK
+475 DDKRSSEEEKQK
-487 AAKEL
+487 AIKEL
-492 EMLDQVKE
+492 GMLDQVKE

-515 NEEIASVPES
+515 NEEIASVPEN

-538 VNGMMKMPYNIAL
+538 VNGMMKMPHNILL

-556 ALSKAGKIFKK
+556 ALTKAGKIFKK

>member
-12 GGGAEKTNSAAAE
+12 GGGAEKTGNFTAE
-25 QNPVKNFEVGK
+25 QNPVKNFEVEK

-147 ERLVESSDKIEE
+147 QRLVESSDKIEE

-169 VYQLFGGKSG
+169 VYQLFGGKSS
-179 EAAAKTET
+179 EEKPKTETKEKTEGQAEKKTEKET
-187 EEKTEGQTEGQTEE
+187 EEKTEDTVEG
-201 KTEKETEGK
+201 
-210 TEEKTEKEAEE
+210 

-243 EEKAKGKSEESTE
+243 EEKTEGKTEETSE
-256 KSEAPE
+256 KSEAP
-262 KDEESK
+262 
-268 ASEKKPT
+268 EKKPT

-287 MFFSGGSVPTIKVNE
+287 MFFSGGSAPTVKVNKSA
-302 TVEGGA
+302 EGA
-308 VGNGTTENSKSENGT
+308 
-323 AGNTTTENGTAG
+323 
-335 SKSGEGST
+335 
-343 SGSAESA
+343 GSAESA

-377 KTLGGARAANG
+377 KTLGGAMAANG

-395 NFLMPLKKPE
+395 NFLMPLKKSE
-405 ANDPDL
+405 AGDL
-411 ASFDERNKLH
+411 DLVSFDERNKLH

-435 DLDQIKLDVGRAVGT
+435 NLDKIKTDVSRAIYT
-450 GNLAKEFAFGLYRID
+450 GNAKLEFGIGLYRID
-465 ASRNELQKII
+465 ASRNELQNII
-475 DSKRSSEEEKRK
+475 DDKRSSEEEKQK
-487 AAKEL
+487 AIKEL

-500 GFLENIGSHVGEKYS
+500 GFLENIGSHTGEKYS
-515 NEEIASVPES
+515 NEEYASVPES
-525 ERKNANR
+525 EKKNANG
-532 YLFLQK
+532 YLYLQK
-538 VNGMMKMPYNIAL
+538 VRQEMKNPINILRAKF
-551 AHARM
+551 RIM
-556 ALSKAGKIFKK
+556 FGNKDKK

>member
-12 GGGAEKTNSAAAE
+12 GGGAEKVNSVAAE
-25 QNPVKNFEVGK
+25 QNPVKNFEVEK

-120 NKDSLRKLSQDKE
+120 SKDSLRKLSQDKE
-133 LPRGEKMKLMESFS
+133 LPRNEKMKLMESFS
-147 ERLVESSDKIEE
+147 QRLVESSDKIEE

-169 VYQLFGGKSG
+169 VYQLFGGKLG
-179 EAAAKTET
+179 EEKPKAETEEKSEGKTEKDT
-187 EEKTEGQTEGQTEE
+187 EEKTEEKSEGNTENKDEE
-201 KTEKETEGK
+201 KTENK
-210 TEEKTEKEAEE
+210 T
-221 KTEDKSEENT
+221 
-231 EEKIENKTESQT
+231 ENKTESQT
-243 EEKAKGKSEESTE
+243 DEKAKGKSEESTE
-256 KSEAPE
+256 KFEAPE

-268 ASEKKPT
+268 APEKKPT

-287 MFFSGGSVPTIKVNE
+287 MFFSGGSAPTVKVNKS
-302 TVEGGA
+302 VEGA
-308 VGNGTTENSKSENGT
+308 
-323 AGNTTTENGTAG
+323 
-335 SKSGEGST
+335 
-343 SGSAESA
+343 GSAETA

-377 KTLGGARAANG
+377 KTLGGAMAANG

-395 NFLMPLKKPE
+395 NFLSPLKKPE
-405 ANDPDL
+405 ANDLDL

-421 NESIEKMKAFEAKF
+421 NESIEKMKAFESKF
-435 DLDQIKLDVGRAVGT
+435 NLDKIKTDVSRAIYT
-450 GNLAKEFAFGLYRID
+450 GNAKLEFGIGLYRID
-465 ASRNELQKII
+465 ASRNELQSII
-475 DSKRSSEEEKRK
+475 DDKRSSEEEKQK
-487 AAKEL
+487 AMEEL
-492 EMLDQVKE
+492 AMLDQAKE
-500 GFLENIGSHVGEKYS
+500 GFLENIGSHTGEKYS
-515 NEEIASVPES
+515 NEEYASVPES
-525 ERKNANR
+525 EKKNANG
-532 YLFLQK
+532 YLYLQK
-538 VNGMMKMPYNIAL
+538 VRQEMKNPINILRAKF
-551 AHARM
+551 RIM
-556 ALSKAGKIFKK
+556 FGNKDKK

>member
-12 GGGAEKTNSAAAE
+12 GGGAEKVNSVAAE
-25 QNPVKNFEVGK
+25 QNPVKNFEVEK

-120 NKDSLRKLSQDKE
+120 SKDSLRKLSQDKE
-133 LPRGEKMKLMESFS
+133 LPRNEKMKLMESFS
-147 ERLVESSDKIEE
+147 QRLVESSDKIEE

-179 EAAAKTET
+179 EVAAKTET
-187 EEKTEGQTEGQTEE
+187 EEKTEG
-201 KTEKETEGK
+201 KTEKEIEG
-210 TEEKTEKEAEE
+210 

-243 EEKAKGKSEESTE
+243 EEKTEESTD
-256 KSEAPE
+256 K
-262 KDEESK
+262 SK
-268 ASEKKPT
+268 ASEKKPA

-287 MFFSGGSVPTIKVNE
+287 MFFSGGSAPTVKVNKSA
-302 TVEGGA
+302 EGA
-308 VGNGTTENSKSENGT
+308 
-323 AGNTTTENGTAG
+323 
-335 SKSGEGST
+335 
-343 SGSAESA
+343 GSAETA

-363 VLKQAEDKFFQENL
+363 VLKQAEDKFFFENL
-377 KTLGGARAANG
+377 KTLGGAMAANG

-405 ANDPDL
+405 AGDLDL

-421 NESIEKMKAFEAKF
+421 NESIEKMKAFESKF
-435 DLDQIKLDVGRAVGT
+435 NLDKIKTDVSRAIYT
-450 GNLAKEFAFGLYRID
+450 GNAKLEFGIGLYRID
-465 ASRNELQKII
+465 ASRNELQSII
-475 DSKRSSEEEKRK
+475 DDKRSSEEEKQK
-487 AAKEL
+487 AMEEL
-492 EMLDQVKE
+492 AMLDQVKE
-500 GFLENIGSHVGEKYS
+500 GFLENIGSHTGEKYS
-515 NEEIASVPES
+515 NEEYASVPES
-525 ERKNANR
+525 EKKNANG
-532 YLFLQK
+532 YLYLQK
-538 VNGMMKMPYNIAL
+538 VRQEMKNPINILRAKF
-551 AHARM
+551 RIM
-556 ALSKAGKIFKK
+556 FGNKDKK

>member
-1 MNPNK
+1 M
-6 LGSAAP
+6 
-12 GGGAEKTNSAAAE
+12 
-25 QNPVKNFEVGK
+25 KNFEAEK

-45 EIFEL
+45 EIFEM

-100 EVNEA
+100 ETNEA
-105 EREKELEIQNRHLEE
+105 EREKELEIQNRHFEE
-120 NKDSLRKLSQDKE
+120 SKDSLRNLSQDKE
-133 LPRGEKMKLMESFS
+133 LPRDEKMKLMESFS
-147 ERLVESSDKIEE
+147 QRLVESSDKIEE

-179 EAAAKTET
+179 EEKPKTETKEKTEGQAEKKTEKET
-187 EEKTEGQTEGQTEE
+187 EEKTEDTVEG
-201 KTEKETEGK
+201 
-210 TEEKTEKEAEE
+210 

-243 EEKAKGKSEESTE
+243 EEKTEGKSEESSE
-256 KSEAPE
+256 KSEAP
-262 KDEESK
+262 D
-268 ASEKKPT
+268 KKPT

-287 MFFSGGSVPTIKVNE
+287 MFFSGGSAPTVKVNK
-302 TVEGGA
+302 TVESGTT
-308 VGNGTTENSKSENGT
+308 GNGTPENGKAENST
-323 AGNTTTENGTAG
+323 AGNTTTENGTTG
-335 SKSGEGST
+335 GKSSEGSA

-350 GAKTEALNVTQKE
+350 SAKTEALNVTQKE

-377 KTLGGARAANG
+377 KTLGGAMAANG

-405 ANDPDL
+405 ANDPDF

-421 NESIEKMKAFEAKF
+421 NESIEKMKAFEKKF
-435 DLDQIKLDVGRAVGT
+435 DLDQIKLDVGRAVYT
-450 GNLAKEFAFGLYRID
+450 GNVAKEFGIGLYRID
-465 ASRNELQKII
+465 VSRNELQKII
-475 DSKRSSEEEKRK
+475 DSKRSSEEEKQK
-487 AAKEL
+487 AMKEL

-538 VNGMMKMPYNIAL
+538 VNGMMKMPHNILL

-556 ALSKAGKIFKK
+556 ALTKAGKIFKK

>member
-12 GGGAEKTNSAAAE
+12 GGGAEKVNSAAAE
-25 QNPVKNFEVGK
+25 QNPVKNFEAEK

-45 EIFEL
+45 EIFEM

-147 ERLVESSDKIEE
+147 QRLVESSDKIEE

-169 VYQLFGGKSG
+169 VYQLFGGKSS
-179 EAAAKTET
+179 EEKPKTETKEKTEGQAEKKTEKET
-187 EEKTEGQTEGQTEE
+187 EEKTEDTVEG
-201 KTEKETEGK
+201 
-210 TEEKTEKEAEE
+210 

-243 EEKAKGKSEESTE
+243 EEKTEGKSEESSE
-256 KSEAPE
+256 KSEAP
-262 KDEESK
+262 D
-268 ASEKKPT
+268 KKPT

-287 MFFSGGSVPTIKVNE
+287 MFYSGASAPMVKVNK
-302 TVEGGA
+302 TVENSTT
-308 VGNGTTENSKSENGT
+308 GNGTSENSKAENST
-323 AGNTTTENGTAG
+323 AGNTTTENSTAG
-335 SKSGEGST
+335 GKSGEGSA

-363 VLKQAEDKFFQENL
+363 VLRQAEDKFFQENL
-377 KTLGGARAANG
+377 KTLGGAMAANG

-411 ASFDERNKLH
+411 AYFDERNKLH
-421 NESIEKMKAFEAKF
+421 NESIEKMKAFEKKF
-435 DLDQIKLDVGRAVGT
+435 DLDQIKLDVGRAVYT
-450 GNLAKEFAFGLYRID
+450 GNVAKEFGIGLYRID
-465 ASRNELQKII
+465 TSRNELQKII
-475 DSKRSSEEEKRK
+475 DDKRSSEEEKQK
-487 AAKEL
+487 AMKEL

-532 YLFLQK
+532 YLFFKK
-538 VNGMMKMPYNIAL
+538 VKGEMRNPYNIAL
-551 AHARM
+551 THARM
-556 ALSKAGKIFKK
+556 ALSKASKILKK

>member
-12 GGGAEKTNSAAAE
+12 GGGAEKTGNFTAE
-25 QNPVKNFEVGK
+25 QNPVKNFEAEK
-36 NSEKPKTGA
+36 NLEKPKTGA
-45 EIFEL
+45 EIFEM

-87 TKLTKLYNIYENR
+87 TKLTKLYDIYENR
-100 EVNEA
+100 ETNEA

-120 NKDSLRKLSQDKE
+120 SKDSLRKLSQDKE
-133 LPRGEKMKLMESFS
+133 LPRNEKMKLMESFS
-147 ERLVESSDKIEE
+147 QRLVESSDKIEE

-179 EAAAKTET
+179 EVAAKTET
-187 EEKTEGQTEGQTEE
+187 EEKTEG
-201 KTEKETEGK
+201 KTEKEIEG
-210 TEEKTEKEAEE
+210 

-243 EEKAKGKSEESTE
+243 EEKTEESTD
-256 KSEAPE
+256 K
-262 KDEESK
+262 SK
-268 ASEKKPT
+268 ASEKKPA

-287 MFFSGGSVPTIKVNE
+287 MFFSGASAPTVKVNK
-302 TVEGGA
+302 TAEGGTA
-308 VGNGTTENSKSENGT
+308 GNGAPENSTTENATAGNGTTENST
-323 AGNTTTENGTAG
+323 AGG
-335 SKSGEGST
+335 KSGEGSA

-377 KTLGGARAANG
+377 KTLGGAMAANG

-421 NESIEKMKAFEAKF
+421 NESIEKMKAFEKKF
-435 DLDQIKLDVGRAVGT
+435 DLDQIKLDVGRAVYT
-450 GNLAKEFAFGLYRID
+450 GNVAKEFGIGLYRID
-465 ASRNELQKII
+465 VSRNELQKII
-475 DSKRSSEEEKRK
+475 DSKRSSEEEKQK
-487 AAKEL
+487 AMKEL

-532 YLFLQK
+532 YLFLKK
-538 VNGMMKMPYNIAL
+538 VKGEMRNPYNIAL
-551 AHARM
+551 THARM
-556 ALSKAGKIFKK
+556 ALSKASKILKK

>member
-12 GGGAEKTNSAAAE
+12 GGGAEKVNSAAAE
-25 QNPVKNFEVGK
+25 QNPVKNFEVEK
-36 NSEKPKTGA
+36 NLEKPKTGA

-65 KMEGKLGFDDYKT
+65 KADGKLGFDDYKT

-120 NKDSLRKLSQDKE
+120 SKDSLRKLSQDKE
-133 LPRGEKMKLMESFS
+133 LPRNEKMKLMESFS
-147 ERLVESSDKIEE
+147 QRLVESSDKIEE

-179 EAAAKTET
+179 EEKPKAET
-187 EEKTEGQTEGQTEE
+187 EEKSEAETKEKTEGQTEK
-201 KTEKETEGK
+201 KTEKETEDTAEGK
-210 TEEKTEKEAEE
+210 T
-221 KTEDKSEENT
+221 
-231 EEKIENKTESQT
+231 ENKTENKT
-243 EEKAKGKSEESTE
+243 EGKSEESTE
-256 KSEAPE
+256 KSEAP
-262 KDEESK
+262 
-268 ASEKKPT
+268 EKKPT

-287 MFFSGGSVPTIKVNE
+287 MFFSGGSAPTVKVNK
-302 TVEGGA
+302 TVEGA
-308 VGNGTTENSKSENGT
+308 
-323 AGNTTTENGTAG
+323 
-335 SKSGEGST
+335 
-343 SGSAESA
+343 GSAELA

-377 KTLGGARAANG
+377 KTLGGAMAANG

-405 ANDPDL
+405 AGSPDL
-411 ASFDERNKLH
+411 VSFDERNKLH

-435 DLDQIKLDVGRAVGT
+435 DLDQIKLDVGRAVT
-450 GNLAKEFAFGLYRID
+450 GNVGREFGIGLYRID

-475 DSKRSSEEEKRK
+475 DDKRSSEEEKQK
-487 AAKEL
+487 AMDEL
-492 EMLDQVKE
+492 AMLDQVKE

-515 NEEIASVPES
+515 NEEIASVPEN